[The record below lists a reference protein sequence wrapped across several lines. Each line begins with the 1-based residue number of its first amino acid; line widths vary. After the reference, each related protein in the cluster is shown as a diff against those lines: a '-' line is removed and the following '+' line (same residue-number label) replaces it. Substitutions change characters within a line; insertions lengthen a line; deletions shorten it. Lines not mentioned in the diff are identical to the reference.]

1 MYSLEIFFRHSSQLG
16 WFLYEPRFRAGAQLP
31 SIPPNPSRPI
41 PLLLSAVWLWAAT
54 LSRLSTTHEYSDREL
69 GLATRVRSLI
79 GVQLSNLTPNQV
91 LQVLQAKVLFALY
104 LLTTGQLLEGKQMC
118 DEATSLALDCGLHKI
133 RSAQPL
139 RTTGLL
145 ETASVILPEPL
156 DQIEEGK
163 HLRLGRSGVMELI

>member
-1 MYSLEIFFRHSSQLG
+1 
-16 WFLYEPRFRAGAQLP
+16 
-31 SIPPNPSRPI
+31 
-41 PLLLSAVWLWAAT
+41 
-54 LSRLSTTHEYSDREL
+54 
-69 GLATRVRSLI
+69 
-79 GVQLSNLTPNQV
+79 
-91 LQVLQAKVLFALY
+91 
-104 LLTTGQLLEGKQMC
+104 MC